1 MPRIAISYRRQDSA
15 AITGRIIDRLT
26 AQYGSDSV
34 FRDIEDIPLGVDFR
48 EHIDT
53 MLAESNIALVIIGKR
68 WFGTAR
74 GRKRINDPADPVRVE
89 VETALRRRMPVIPIF
104 VEGSGMPKAD
114 ELPDSL
120 RNLIYRNGLN
130 VDSGRDFDQHIAR
143 LIRNIDPIIAEAA
156 RQAEEE
162 RQRAEAARLVEE
174 ERQRAEAARL
184 VEEERQRAEAARLV
198 EGERQRAEAARL
210 VEEERQR
217 AEAARSAEGAKQGA
231 EATPLA
237 EDVTTATFMTE
248 VVDGS
253 FEAPVIVNFWA
264 PWCGPCKQL
273 GPILEKTVRAT
284 NGAVRIVKLNI
295 DEYPKIAQ
303 QMRIQSIPAV
313 YAFKDGRPVDGF
325 VGALTESQ
333 VKQFVQRLSSGKGPS
348 PVEEALTMAKQALQS
363 GDLKSAGALY
373 SQILQGDP
381 ANVEALAG
389 NVRAMIARGDLAK
402 ARQALDRVP
411 KETSTHAEIT
421 AARSAFDLV
430 EQEKQRA
437 EEARHTKEE
446 KQRVEAARQAE
457 EERRRAD
464 AARQAEEEKRQAG
477 ATRQAEE
484 EKRQAGATRQAEEE
498 KRQAEAARQA
508 EEKRQARAARQAEE
522 GKRRAEEE
530 KQWTKAERRAL
541 RLLGRQLRWHQRR
554 WSGIG
559 VAITLLPLLFV
570 PLTYPSKDPDVRAA
584 IIYGPVVLASLA
596 SATFLAVISGRRWPA
611 LVLVLVNTVLFL
623 SFALVTILG
632 CLLFPYQQL

>member
-162 RQRAEAARLVEE
+162 K
-174 ERQRAEAARL
+174 
-184 VEEERQRAEAARLV
+184 
-198 EGERQRAEAARL
+198 QRAEAARL

-484 EKRQAGATRQAEEE
+484 EKRQA
-498 KRQAEAARQA
+498 EAARQA

>member
-162 RQRAEAARLVEE
+162 KQRAEAARLVEE

-484 EKRQAGATRQAEEE
+484 EKRQA
-498 KRQAEAARQA
+498 EAARQA

>member
-162 RQRAEAARLVEE
+162 KQRAEAARLVEE
-174 ERQRAEAARL
+174 
-184 VEEERQRAEAARLV
+184 
-198 EGERQRAEAARL
+198 ERQRAEAARL

>member
-162 RQRAEAARLVEE
+162 KQRAEAARLVEE

>member
-162 RQRAEAARLVEE
+162 KQRAEAARLVEE

-184 VEEERQRAEAARLV
+184 VEE
-198 EGERQRAEAARL
+198 ERQRAEAARL

>member
-162 RQRAEAARLVEE
+162 KQRAEAARLVEE
-174 ERQRAEAARL
+174 
-184 VEEERQRAEAARLV
+184 
-198 EGERQRAEAARL
+198 ERQRAEAARL

-484 EKRQAGATRQAEEE
+484 EKRQA
-498 KRQAEAARQA
+498 EAARQA